1 MLLMSKFLSYLFH
14 AEYQS
19 QDVGPS
25 FQGRESGQHVEAHS
39 KVSGV
44 VSQNVKNAQIGGEN
58 TRFINNCKCWFSIM
72 ISESLTVW
80 LLITPYP
87 YIQ

>member
-1 MLLMSKFLSYLFH
+1 MLLMSKFHSYLFH

-25 FQGRESGQHVEAHS
+25 FPGRESGQHVEAHS
-39 KVSGV
+39 KVAGV
-44 VSQNVKNAQIGGEN
+44 VAQNVKDSAQIVGEN
-58 TRFINNCKCWFSIM
+58 GQIVNGKFCFTIM
-72 ISESLTVW
+72 ITKSSTVW
-80 LLITPYP
+80 LLIAPYP

>member
-1 MLLMSKFLSYLFH
+1 MSKFHSYLFH

-25 FQGRESGQHVEAHS
+25 FQGRESRQHVEAHS

-44 VSQNVKNAQIGGEN
+44 VSQNVKDSAQIGGKN
-58 TRFINNCKCWFSIM
+58 VRFINNGKC
-72 ISESLTVW
+72 
-80 LLITPYP
+80 
-87 YIQ
+87 